1 MNIRTKTFTKILTN
15 RIQQYIKINIY
26 HDQVWF
32 ISGMQVWFNI
42 QKPTN
47 IIHHMESLKEKN
59 NRSVD
64 RDQEFD
70 KIQHL
75 FITKTLNKLGI
86 EREIPW
92 FDTEY
97 LQRITANTV
106 FNREWMNAFSP
117 KIRSKERFLLLPLLY
132 NTVLEGLIIVIRQE
146 NEIKA
151 YWSERKKTCYLQ
163 KTWLPT

>member
-1 MNIRTKTFTKILTN
+1 
-15 RIQQYIKINIY
+15 
-26 HDQVWF
+26 
-32 ISGMQVWFNI
+32 
-42 QKPTN
+42 
-47 IIHHMESLKEKN
+47 MESLKEKN

-106 FNREWMNAFSP
+106 FNRE
-117 KIRSKERFLLLPLLY
+117 
-132 NTVLEGLIIVIRQE
+132 
-146 NEIKA
+146 
-151 YWSERKKTCYLQ
+151 
-163 KTWLPT
+163 